1 MKKLPSTLLAAAFA
15 ATLAAAAPI
24 RPGTPYAL
32 EEIRGQAT
40 LERTLDR
47 LGIELEIRQHPE
59 EAPVLAF
66 LRERDVADLSLQFDP
81 FASASPVHFLALSPA
96 DRQAFLD
103 LLAAESWSNEPDTP
117 EGFQVFVPPT
127 APFRYYIAAADRK
140 TAFSKDPDALRAAL
154 DLYPSI
160 PALLPAEGDLVKQLR
175 PDFLKPS
182 RGIP

>member
-1 MKKLPSTLLAAAFA
+1 MKKLPATLLAAALA

-66 LRERDVADLSLQFDP
+66 LRERNVSDTSLQFDP
-81 FASASPVHFLALSPA
+81 FASASPVHFLSLSPP

-127 APFRYYIAAADRK
+127 APFRYYIASADRK

-160 PALLPAEGDLVKQLR
+160 PALLPAE
-175 PDFLKPS
+175 
-182 RGIP
+182 